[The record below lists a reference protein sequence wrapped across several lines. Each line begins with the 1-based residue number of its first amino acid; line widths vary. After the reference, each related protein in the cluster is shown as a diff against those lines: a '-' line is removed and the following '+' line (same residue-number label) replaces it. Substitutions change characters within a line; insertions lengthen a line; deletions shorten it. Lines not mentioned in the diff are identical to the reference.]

1 VKEIMT
7 SSPRPLISFT
17 IPLHNEAAGIADF
30 HAQLEKMAVNATED
44 SYEIVYCDDGSS
56 DQTGDIVRKICRT
69 NPHVILIQLSRNF
82 GKESALSAAIHQAH
96 GQAIIMLDGDGQH
109 PISAIPAFI
118 TSWRAG
124 NKVVVG
130 QRTGK
135 DTETLTKRLGSWL
148 FYSLFNRMTNQKL
161 VAGTTD
167 YRLIDR
173 SVQQAFLALPET
185 DRITRGLIDWLGFS
199 RAYVPITRI
208 ARMSGTPSYSLR
220 KLVVLATN
228 SFVSLSSV
236 PLYLF
241 GYLGLIITTL
251 STILGLSV
259 IVEQILL
266 RDPWHWRFTG
276 SAMLGILIVFLVG
289 IVLISQGV
297 ISLYLSRVYT
307 QAKQRPLYIIDY
319 TASAGLKE
327 QD

>member
-1 VKEIMT
+1 MT

-17 IPLHNEAAGIADF
+17 IPLYNEAAGIADF
-30 HAQLEKMAVNATED
+30 HAQLEKMAINATDD
-44 SYEIVYCDDGSS
+44 SYEIIYCNDGSS
-56 DQTGDIVRKICRT
+56 DQTGDVVRKICRS
-69 NPHVILIQLSRNF
+69 NPRVTLIQLSRNF

-96 GQAIIMLDGDGQH
+96 GQAILMLDGDGQH
-109 PISAIPAFI
+109 PISAIPTFI
-118 TSWRAG
+118 AAWRDGA
-124 NKVVVG
+124 KVVVG
-130 QRTGK
+130 KRTGK
-135 DTETLTKRLGSWL
+135 DTEGLTKRLGSWL
-148 FYSLFNRMTNQKL
+148 FYHLFNQMTDQKL

-173 SVQQAFLALPET
+173 AVQQAFLALPET

-199 RAYVPITRI
+199 RTYVPIARSKRI
-208 ARMSGTPSYSLR
+208 SGTASYSLR

-259 IVEQILL
+259 FVEQVLL
-266 RDPWHWRFTG
+266 RDPLQWRFTG

-289 IVLISQGV
+289 IVLISQGI

-307 QAKQRPLYIIDY
+307 QAKQRPLYVIDY
-319 TASAGLKE
+319 EASAGLEE

>member
-1 VKEIMT
+1 MT

-30 HAQLEKMAVNATED
+30 HAQLEKMAIDATD
-44 SYEIVYCDDGSS
+44 NSYEIVYCDDGSS
-56 DQTGDIVRKICRT
+56 DQTSDIVRKICRA
-69 NPHVILIQLSRNF
+69 NPRVALIQLSRNF

-96 GQAIIMLDGDGQH
+96 GQAIVMLDGDGQH
-109 PISAIPAFI
+109 PISAIPVFI
-118 TSWRAG
+118 AAWRDG

-130 QRTGK
+130 KRTGK
-135 DTETLTKRLGSWL
+135 DTEALIKRLGSWL
-148 FYSLFNRMTNQKL
+148 FYRLFNRMTDQKL
-161 VAGTTD
+161 VAGATD

-173 SVQQAFLALPET
+173 AVQQAFLALPET

-208 ARMSGTPSYSLR
+208 PRISGAPSYSLR

-251 STILGLSV
+251 STLLGLSV
-259 IVEQILL
+259 FIEQILL
-266 RDPWHWRFTG
+266 HDPWQWRFTG
-276 SAMLGILIVFLVG
+276 SAMLGILIIFLVG
-289 IVLISQGV
+289 IVLISQGI

-319 TASAGLKE
+319 AASAGLKE
-327 QD
+327 QG